1 MIVHSMS
8 FHNTADVVLNRMATP
23 EAFANTCRDLLE
35 RMINT
40 VPKGVTLSEVIKPL
54 PVKVDGVQLSVAE
67 DSLRFQVMLRVST
80 YPSTPHYEQRLTGVY
95 LDLP

>member
-1 MIVHSMS
+1 VIVHSIS

-23 EAFANTCRDLLE
+23 EAFVNTCRDLLE

-40 VPKGVTLSEVIKPL
+40 VPKGVTLSEVIKPV

-80 YPSTPHYEQRLTGVY
+80 YPSHPHYEQRLTGEY
-95 LDLP
+95 LNLP